1 MNEARLQRYKQKMNI
16 IVNKLESIPK
26 EIKTEVAVNATLYCV
41 QVSIDATMDIIAM
54 LAKDIGHDV
63 SDDYH
68 NIGNMVKSKII
79 SASAAEDLKR
89 FNGLRNAI
97 VHKYNNFEEE
107 SVIKNLTAIRTS
119 LEGFLEIV
127 EAKINEIAKKN

>member
-1 MNEARLQRYKQKMNI
+1 MPKRNI
-16 IVNKLESIPK
+16 S
-26 EIKTEVAVNATLYCV
+26 EISHL
-41 QVSIDATMDIIAM
+41 ID
-54 LAKDIGHDV
+54 
-63 SDDYH
+63 
-68 NIGNMVKSKII
+68 
-79 SASAAEDLKR
+79 EDLKR